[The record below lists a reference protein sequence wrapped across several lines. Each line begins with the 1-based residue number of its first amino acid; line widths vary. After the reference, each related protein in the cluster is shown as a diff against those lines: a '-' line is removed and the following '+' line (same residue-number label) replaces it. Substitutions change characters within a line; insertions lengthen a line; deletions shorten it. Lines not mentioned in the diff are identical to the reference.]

1 MDDLLAVI
9 PAHEGVDFCPFS
21 GQRLKTVDYLSN
33 NEIICSINIRSTVI
47 SPYPSRR
54 QNGDDMGKKRN
65 LPESEQSSFSFFE
78 SMPEGQ
84 GRPGREDTETPP
96 NFHNPDP
103 EHIFVGEVSL
113 REYLHQN
120 EFGWV
125 VRLRE
130 LISESDWSPFM
141 GAYTGRGRRA
151 LHPSILVGLIVYGM
165 LESRWSLR
173 DLEKLALR
181 DVGAWWICGGMQPD
195 HSTIG
200 TFINLHAHVLSEQ
213 YFVELTKRLVGSLKL
228 SATQVAGDGTVT
240 EAYGSRFKTLKAE
253 ALRQVAE
260 EAQEKARQNPEDAQ
274 AASKAEQAERAAHLA
289 EQRQQNAEDKG
300 RKEHSI
306 KVCLTE
312 PDAMVQPL
320 KSKARRP
327 SYKPSVLAN
336 KDRFIVGQ
344 GLDPSSETAMVRPM
358 LGQHERIFGTL
369 PAGLCLDAGYNNF
382 QILAMAV
389 DLDLDVLVPADKEE
403 DGVQTKRPLAE
414 QTFSKR
420 DFQYDEKTDS
430 YICPAGYGLNKRGGV
445 QVQKGR
451 KLQKY
456 QCNLPE
462 PCPYRRQCTR
472 SKYGRT
478 IIRYEDEP
486 LKEAMRTVLEHP
498 KARAKCAE
506 RKWMVEP
513 VFSVLR
519 DGQGLRKFHRRGLK
533 KVKIEFALHC
543 VAYNLGRTLRLER
556 RRNVKFLLL
565 HLPEHSHVLP

>member
-1 MDDLLAVI
+1 
-9 PAHEGVDFCPFS
+9 
-21 GQRLKTVDYLSN
+21 
-33 NEIICSINIRSTVI
+33 
-47 SPYPSRR
+47 
-54 QNGDDMGKKRN
+54 MGKKRSV
-65 LPESEQSSFSFFE
+65 PETEQSSFSFLQ
-78 SMPEGQ
+78 SMPEHE
-84 GRPGREDTETPP
+84 GRPGQEHTETPP

-103 EHIFVGEVSL
+103 ERIFVGEVSL

-120 EFGWV
+120 GFGWV

-130 LISESDWSPFM
+130 LISQSDWAPFM
-141 GAYTGRGRRA
+141 SAYTGRGRKA

-165 LESRWSLR
+165 LEKQWSLR

-200 TFINLHAHVLSEQ
+200 TFINLHAQVLSEQ
-213 YFVELTKRLVGSLKL
+213 YFVELTKRLVRTLKL
-228 SATQVAGDGTVT
+228 SPTQVAGDGTVT

-253 ALRQVAE
+253 ALRQAAE
-260 EAQEKARQNPEDAQ
+260 EARKKAKQNPEDAQ
-274 AASKAEQAERAAHLA
+274 AASKAEQTERAAEVA

-300 RKEHSI
+300 RKEHSV

-344 GLDPSSETAMVRPM
+344 DLDPSSETAVVRPM
-358 LGQHERIFGTL
+358 LEQHERIFGAHPT
-369 PAGLCLDAGYNNF
+369 GLCLDAGYNNF

-389 DLDLDVLVPADKEE
+389 NLDLDVLVPADKEE
-403 DGVQTKRPLAE
+403 DGVQGKKPLTE

-430 YICPAGYGLNKRGGV
+430 YICPAGHGLNKRGGV

-462 PCPYRRQCTR
+462 PCPYRQQCTH

-486 LKEAMRTVLEHP
+486 LKEAMRKVLEHP
-498 KARAKCAE
+498 KARAKCAQ

-519 DGQGLRKFHRRGLK
+519 DRQGLRKFHRRGLK

-556 RRNVKFLLL
+556 RRNIFFLQLFFCQEHGKYAVYGLL
-565 HLPEHSHVLP
+565 WVF